1 MIFTLAQQ
9 FSTLLGL
16 LTIVPTGHGAVC
28 LKLEDKIIY
37 IDPYSQTTDYT
48 GYPKADIIFF
58 THDHYDHYDTT
69 ALKHLVTAETVF
81 VGPPCMEKH
90 LTLEKTMK
98 NGDSYRWEN
107 IEILAVPA
115 YNILN
120 KRPMA
125 SHSTPKD
132 TGTVMCLLSGIL
144 KYIFPETQN

>member
-37 IDPYSQTTDYT
+37 IDPYSQTTDYA

-69 ALKHLVTAETVF
+69 ALKHLVTAETV
-81 VGPPCMEKH
+81 
-90 LTLEKTMK
+90 
-98 NGDSYRWEN
+98 
-107 IEILAVPA
+107 
-115 YNILN
+115 
-120 KRPMA
+120 
-125 SHSTPKD
+125 
-132 TGTVMCLLSGIL
+132 
-144 KYIFPETQN
+144 